1 MDIGGELQAARKA
14 RMVSIDDISRATK
27 IRPSFLRA
35 IESNAFD
42 RIPGGIFSRGYL
54 SAYARE
60 VGLDPDDVVQRFR
73 AEFEAPAEPEPG
85 TSGEPASVV
94 APKVAADSSEGST
107 NTQILQLGVILVVAV
122 ACLVFLQPQK
132 PTAPAGVLPTGAAAG
147 VSAASSVPSPAA
159 DVPVG
164 TTGSPGTAQP
174 HLAIEIRPHGSCWV
188 DATVD
193 GKHDIARLM
202 NAGDRETIT
211 VRDDLT
217 LRVGDPAAFAFSID
231 GVRGRS
237 LGREGQPVT
246 VRINRHNFGTFLV
259 PKGT

>member
-1 MDIGGELQAARKA
+1 MDIGGELRTARKA
-14 RMVSIDDISRATK
+14 RMVSIADISRATK
-27 IRPSFLRA
+27 IRPSLLRA

-42 RIPGGIFSRGYL
+42 RIPGGIFTRGYL

-85 TSGEPASVV
+85 TSGEPAAVV

-122 ACLVFLQPQK
+122 ACLAFLQPQK
-132 PTAPAGVLPTGAAAG
+132 PTAPAGVLPTGAAA

-159 DVPVG
+159 EVPVG

-246 VRINRHNFGTFLV
+246 VRINRQNFGTFLV
-259 PKGT
+259 PNGT